1 MTMDTATENIKPK
14 VNYRENDEDHG
25 CPVCGSHEFERDQS
39 KGEAFCVE
47 CGAIVDEDKIDTG
60 SEYRVFDADN
70 NDKKRAGSSITYT
83 KADKGMS
90 TKIGNNGELNR
101 LSGEKRGKYY
111 RMKKW
116 DRRSNSRKGSVQE
129 GLKILNRLT
138 FELNLP
144 DSVKE
149 EAGRLYEK
157 SIEEDLIKGKEREAA
172 VAALIYLVA
181 RNHEVPRTQEEIS
194 EVAQVDTRKMNTTYR
209 SLARDLDLKIQPA
222 KPENFV
228 PRYSSD
234 LGVSGEIESRARNMV
249 KKAREKGIT
258 SGKSPVSV
266 AAGGLYL
273 AIMLEDGDITQKK
286 VADTLGVTSN
296 TIRKS
301 YRNLAKGLDL
311 EEELEKVKS

>member
-1 MTMDTATENIKPK
+1 MTTETVTETIKPK
-14 VNYRENDEDHG
+14 VNYRENENEQG
-25 CPVCGSHEFERDQS
+25 CPVCGSDEFERDES
-39 KGEAFCVE
+39 RGEAFCVE
-47 CGAIVDEDKIDTG
+47 CGAIVNEEKIDTG
-60 SEYRVFDADN
+60 SEYRVFDAGD

-90 TKIGNNGELNR
+90 TKIGNSGELNR
-101 LSGEKRGKYY
+101 LKGEKRGKYY

-116 DRRSNSRKGSVQE
+116 DRRSSSRKDSVNE

-157 SIEEDLIKGKEREAA
+157 AIEEDLIKGKEREAS
-172 VAALIYLVA
+172 VSSLIYLVA
-181 RNHEVPRTQEEIS
+181 RNQGVPRTQGEIS
-194 EVAQVDTRKMNTTYR
+194 GVAQVDTRKMNTTYR
-209 SLARDLDLKIQPA
+209 SLARDMDLKIQPA

-234 LGVSGEIESRARNMV
+234 LGVSGEVESRARNMV
-249 KKAREKGIT
+249 KEAREKGIT

-273 AIMLEDGDITQKK
+273 AVMLENGEITQKE
-286 VADTLGVTSN
+286 VGDTLGVTSN

-301 YRNLAKGLDL
+301 YRNLAKGLDI
-311 EEELEKVKS
+311 EEDLEKVKN